1 MSKIV
6 VALGGNALGGTPPEQ
21 LKILESVS
29 KILVDLVRDGNK
41 IVLTHGNG
49 PQVGAINLAMEYASN
64 GKVKTPEMPFAE
76 CGSMSQGYIGYQLQ
90 QVLENELKKQHI
102 AKSCVTVITQVLV
115 DAKDQA
121 FKNPTKPIGAFYSKE
136 EAKKIAKEKKQTFV
150 SDAGRGY
157 RRVVPSP
164 KPIDILEKKAIK
176 LLVDNGVIVIATG
189 GGGIPVIKDKK
200 TNNYKG
206 VDAVIDKDKTASLMA
221 KELNADMLLILTAI
235 PKVCLNF
242 NQENELPLNEM
253 TVAEA
258 KQYIKRNEFA
268 PGSMLPKIEACIDF
282 VKDDSKKVAMITS
295 LKDAFYL
302 DKKNIGTKIIKGGE
316 KNE

>member
-6 VALGGNALGGTPPEQ
+6 VALGGNALGNNPEEQ
-21 LKILESVS
+21 LGLLENTAKI
-29 KILVDLVRDGNK
+29 
-41 IVLTHGNG
+41 IVKLITLGHDVILTHGNG
-49 PQVGAINLAMEYASN
+49 PQVGQISLAMEYSHSGIN
-64 GKVKTPEMPFAE
+64 TPYMPFAE

-150 SDAGRGY
+150 SDAGRGF

>member
-6 VALGGNALGGTPPEQ
+6 VALGGNALGNNPEEQ
-21 LKILESVS
+21 LGLLENTAKI
-29 KILVDLVRDGNK
+29 
-41 IVLTHGNG
+41 IVKLITLGHDVILTHGNG
-49 PQVGAINLAMEYASN
+49 PQVGQISLAMEYSHSGIN
-64 GKVKTPEMPFAE
+64 TPYMPFAE

-150 SDAGRGY
+150 SDAGRGF

-282 VKDDSKKVAMITS
+282 VKDDSKKVGMITS

>member
-6 VALGGNALGGTPPEQ
+6 IALGGNALGNNPEEQ
-21 LKILESVS
+21 LGLLENTAKI
-29 KILVDLVRDGNK
+29 
-41 IVLTHGNG
+41 IVKLITLGHDVILTHGNG
-49 PQVGAINLAMEYASN
+49 PQVGQISLAMEYSHSGIN
-64 GKVKTPEMPFAE
+64 TPYMPFAE

-268 PGSMLPKIEACIDF
+268 PGSMLPKIEACMSF
-282 VKDDSKKVAMITS
+282 VSNDDDKVAIISS
-295 LKDAFYL
+295 LENAHDAL
-302 DKKNIGTKIIKGGE
+302 CGKSGTIIKRR
-316 KNE
+316 K

>member
-1 MSKIV
+1 MSRIV
-6 VALGGNALGGTPPEQ
+6 VALGGNALGNNPEEQ
-21 LKILESVS
+21 LGLLENTAKI
-29 KILVDLVRDGNK
+29 
-41 IVLTHGNG
+41 IVKLITLGHDVILTHGNG
-49 PQVGAINLAMEYASN
+49 PQVGQISLAMEYSHSGIN
-64 GKVKTPEMPFAE
+64 TPYMPFAE

-150 SDAGRGY
+150 SDAGRGF

-282 VKDDSKKVAMITS
+282 VKDDSTKVAMITS

>member
-6 VALGGNALGGTPPEQ
+6 VALGGNALGNNPEEQ
-21 LKILESVS
+21 LGLLENTAKI
-29 KILVDLVRDGNK
+29 
-41 IVLTHGNG
+41 IVKLITLGHDVILTHGNG
-49 PQVGAINLAMEYASN
+49 PQVGQISLAMEYSHSGIN
-64 GKVKTPEMPFAE
+64 TPYMPFAE

-150 SDAGRGY
+150 SDAGRGF

-221 KELNADMLLILTAI
+221 KEVNADMLLILTAI

-258 KQYIKRNEFA
+258 KQYIKNNEFA

-282 VKDDSKKVAMITS
+282 VKDDSTKVAMITS

>member
-6 VALGGNALGGTPPEQ
+6 VALGGNALGNNPEEQ
-21 LKILESVS
+21 LGLLENTAKI
-29 KILVDLVRDGNK
+29 
-41 IVLTHGNG
+41 IVKLITLGHDVILTHGNG
-49 PQVGAINLAMEYASN
+49 PQVGQISLAMEYSHSGIN
-64 GKVKTPEMPFAE
+64 TPYMPFAE

-150 SDAGRGY
+150 SDAGRGF

-253 TVAEA
+253 TVVEA
-258 KQYIKRNEFA
+258 KQYIKNNEFA

-282 VKDDSKKVAMITS
+282 VKDDSTKVAMITS

>member
-1 MSKIV
+1 MSRIV
-6 VALGGNALGGTPPEQ
+6 VALGGNALGNNPEEQ
-21 LKILESVS
+21 LGLLENTAKI
-29 KILVDLVRDGNK
+29 
-41 IVLTHGNG
+41 IVKLISLGHDVILTHGNG
-49 PQVGAINLAMEYASN
+49 PQVGQISLAMEYSHSGIN
-64 GKVKTPEMPFAE
+64 TPYMPFAE

-200 TNNYKG
+200 TDNYRG

-221 KELNADMLLILTAI
+221 KELKADMLLILTAI
-235 PKVCLNF
+235 PKVCLHF

-258 KQYIKRNEFA
+258 KQYIKNNEFA